1 MGPLSMSAKQHRE
14 YLKLQSQNEREVAK
28 MQAEE
33 KRKQQLHDIKLKE
46 AAAKANQGIG
56 HKEDIHA
63 AKLNEMGSPLSKS
76 PKMNKQKL
84 GIPTQNP
91 LAGTGV
97 FKQGQRN
104 LYADGTE
111 YVQEQVQPLL
121 IKDPRMSYTAP
132 MSDGKYVEN
141 IPTRSNNPGNLMY
154 AGQAN
159 AIPGV
164 PKPGGGSFALFAN
177 PQAGREALERQVI
190 KNTQERG
197 QTINQMMAK
206 YAPKSENKTNK
217 YVKNLSKEINLP
229 SNARVPL
236 DKVPQLAEA
245 IAKYEGYKGEYA
257 NGTTGAQG
265 STDTVPAMLT
275 PGEAVIPE
283 PAAQNPANKP
293 IIKAL
298 VEEGRIKNKLRDGAV
313 SVVKSD
319 APSLAYAHPDVPG
332 SSFVNG
338 SMGVPEFSR
347 GSSAQANYNNGT
359 YGVVPQQVQSAAGYE
374 DGTVGAGF
382 MDSMMQG
389 LRRVAPGIG
398 MMIDKASGVVGG
410 VPGSVP
416 QMPLPEVAVE
426 APAQPVIPVPVKN
439 YIANTTNPMAT
450 AERGAALA
458 VPPVVNAQTE
468 TANLLSRYPVPTTTA
483 VVPVQTE
490 IVPVQTAPVIVPFT
504 NPNANQTA
512 TYKPV
517 NDIEKIDPFTLF
529 TSAES
534 GGKANAKNPLSSAAG
549 PVQFTKDTWNNIR
562 KQVPELSEVE
572 YGSKAFYSEEAQRKA
587 FEHTNKQNEAILD
600 KQRIPLTNVNRYVM
614 HGLGSGDGARVLAN
628 PNADFRETLNQSSR
642 KDNADLIMKQNPVY
656 AKFKT
661 NQDYINWA
669 EGHLNKSAGIGRDS
683 LTQRPTP
690 INPDP
695 TQPEAVQIGTPAELQ
710 GVPPMPILKDET
722 VSLAESDPAAANQ
735 ALADVTKNQHSA
747 LDKLIA
753 AIRESDKEPEVK
765 QKEAAS
771 IIEQVYGDKGIFN
784 QGDLI
789 RFAITAAGGMLT
801 GGSAAGS
808 LRYASRD
815 VLQQS
820 DLRNR
825 ERIAAER
832 QDKTINAQNARQDKS
847 LLAQAALAEAR
858 AIDAEN
864 RADVKQKQRDKDALT
879 RDLIKEGRDP
889 VAVRKWIAEGEKG
902 NLPPIKQSFI
912 RSGQHDLVTV
922 TQPFMFG
929 GKRIDPGTP
938 MYQYQMKDPKTQDV
952 QTMVRI
958 GDKDVPLEAAV
969 ASGIMLNKWDEGKH
983 GPKAQVEDLQKWSD
997 KSSNRFG
1004 EMMVNAFGADDVK
1017 GRPNPAR
1024 QGQVTPMNVQTQAA
1038 SWALSKGYKVNDP
1051 TSKLEL
1057 EKINSIATEQAI
1069 KDMQSGTKV
1078 KDITPY
1084 LNASYIKQRSGLS
1097 EKLFEL
1103 DPKKGTQMAPEKIV
1117 ELRAKA
1123 ANAGFKDDATMA
1135 SEMSRLSTVWNKNTD
1150 NIQRK
1155 YKDGTDKETGF
1166 YMFASDVLGKM
1177 SKNK

>member
-1 MGPLSMSAKQHRE
+1 
-14 YLKLQSQNEREVAK
+14 
-28 MQAEE
+28 MQQDES
-33 KRKQQLHDIKLKE
+33 RKQQLHEIKLQE

-56 HKEDIHA
+56 HKENIHA
-63 AKLNEMGSPLSKS
+63 AKLKEMSSPLGKA
-76 PKMNKQKL
+76 PRMNKQKL
-84 GIPTQNP
+84 GIPSQNP

-97 FKQGQRN
+97 LGQGQKN

-111 YVQEQVQPLL
+111 YVQEQVQPLVVV
-121 IKDPRMSYTAP
+121 DPRMGYTAP
-132 MSDGKYVEN
+132 MYEGKYVEN

-154 AGQAN
+154 AGQPN

-177 PQAGREALERQVI
+177 PQSGKEALERQVI

-236 DKVPQLAEA
+236 NKVPQLAEA

-257 NGTTGAQG
+257 NGTMNAQG

-275 PGEAVIPE
+275 PGEAVIPA
-283 PAAQNPANKP
+283 PAAQNPKNKEA
-293 IIKAL
+293 IKRM
-298 VEEGRIKNKLRDGAV
+298 VQEGREKNALRDGAV

-338 SMGVPEFSR
+338 SMSVPEFSR

-359 YGVVPQQVQSAAGYE
+359 YGVVPQQVQSAVGYE

-389 LRRVAPGIG
+389 LRKVAPGIG
-398 MMIDKASGVVGG
+398 MMIDKASGVVSG

-416 QMPLPEVAVE
+416 QMPLPELVVE
-426 APAQPVIPVPVKN
+426 TSAQPTIPVPVKN

-468 TANLLSRYPVPTTTA
+468 TSNLLSRYPVQTVPA
-483 VVPVQTE
+483 VVPVQS
-490 IVPVQTAPVIVPFT
+490 VPVANAQTIVDEAGRQMTVAERHNNPGNLIFVGQAGAERGEPKIGGGYWARFPDYETGRKALENQIVLDTQTRGMPLNEFMNKYAPPKDKNDTGAYINTIANDLGIKPTDKVPAELIPKLADT
-504 NPNANQTA
+504 ITR
-512 TYKPV
+512 V
-517 NDIEKIDPFTLF
+517 
-529 TSAES
+529 ES
-534 GGKANAKNPLSSAAG
+534 GGKYRNTNQGRGVINNKAG
-549 PVQFTKDTWNNIR
+549 MDTSVPVIEAVELK
-562 KQVPELSEVE
+562 VPES
-572 YGSKAFYSEEAQRKA
+572 Q
-587 FEHTNKQNEAILD
+587 TMID
-600 KQRIPLTNVNRYVM
+600 TDP
-614 HGLGSGDGARVLAN
+614 
-628 PNADFRETLNQSSR
+628 
-642 KDNADLIMKQNPVY
+642 
-656 AKFKT
+656 
-661 NQDYINWA
+661 
-669 EGHLNKSAGIGRDS
+669 KSAEVAIAS
-683 LTQRPTP
+683 VAQNNHT
-690 INPDP
+690 
-695 TQPEAVQIGTPAELQ
+695 
-710 GVPPMPILKDET
+710 
-722 VSLAESDPAAANQ
+722 
-735 ALADVTKNQHSA
+735 A

-753 AIRESDKEPEVK
+753 AIKESDKAPEVK
-765 QKEAAS
+765 QQEAATL
-771 IIEQVYGDKGIFN
+771 IEQVYGDKGIFN
-784 QGDLI
+784 QSDLI

-832 QDKTINAQNARQDKS
+832 QQKTIDAQNARQDKS
-847 LLAQAALAEAR
+847 ILAQAAFNEAR

-864 RADVKQKQRDKDALT
+864 RAEVRAKNKSKDDYIKELV
-879 RDLIKEGRDP
+879 KEGRDP
-889 VAVRKWIAEGEKG
+889 TEVRKWISGDQKG
-902 NLPPIKQSFI
+902 SLPPIKQSFI

-929 GKRIDPGTP
+929 GKRFEPGTP
-938 MYQYQMKDPKTQDV
+938 IYQYNLKDPRTQDV

-958 GDKDVPLEAAV
+958 GDKDVPLEAAI
-969 ASGIMLNKWDEGKH
+969 ASGIMFNKWDESKH

-997 KSSNRFG
+997 NSSKRFG
-1004 EMMVNAFGADDVK
+1004 EMMKAALGSDDIK

-1024 QGQVTPMNVQTQAA
+1024 QDQVTPMNVQTQAA
-1038 SWALSKGYKVNDP
+1038 SWAVSKGYKINDP
-1051 TSKLEL
+1051 ASKLEL
-1057 EKINSIATEQAI
+1057 EKINGIATEQAI

-1123 ANAGFKDDATMA
+1123 SNAGFKDDAVMS
-1135 SEMSRLSTVWNKNTD
+1135 SEMKRLSAVWNSNAN

-1155 YKDGTDKETGF
+1155 YKDSANETGF
-1166 YMFASDVLGKM
+1166 YMFASDILNEVAK
-1177 SKNK
+1177 KK